1 VLSIHAVAWCPAIR
15 TTKRRRVPRPADAGR
30 GPSSVLLLVFQFMME
45 VSMDT
50 LYAAASVIT
59 TTYTTTAFL
68 LALVW
73 IVMAIY
79 GLWLSR

>member
-1 VLSIHAVAWCPAIR
+1 
-15 TTKRRRVPRPADAGR
+15 
-30 GPSSVLLLVFQFMME
+30 
-45 VSMDT
+45 MDT